1 MDVLEGQLTTDL
13 PKPVSK
19 CIRLFLS
26 SDLTDTS
33 HERRMLKEKVFPH
46 LRSFSRS
53 LGLQLHVVDLYDNL
67 PAGWL
72 PPVASRGEVEEQEGE
87 REGEREGENQTG
99 QEMEGGVGGGSEV
112 MCGLELRGLFQLALS
127 EIRTC
132 QDMSAG
138 PTFISLLGQKYGHKP
153 LPPHIPEEEY
163 ALLCGSMED
172 SADERQ
178 LVQQWYQLESNAQP
192 PHYELLQPPQNCNE
206 DWVNTQKVLSTT
218 LRKAAKAALGSDGS
232 RAQK

>member
-1 MDVLEGQLTTDL
+1 MGSTYL
-13 PKPVSK
+13 P
-19 CIRLFLS
+19 IH
-26 SDLTDTS
+26 TDTS
-33 HERRMLKEKVFPH
+33 HERRMLKEKVSPH

-138 PTFISLLGQKYGHKP
+138 PTFIVSI
-153 LPPHIPEEEY
+153 LPILHCN
-163 ALLCGSMED
+163 ALYSTCSESAGTEVWTQASPSTHPRGGIRSAVWFHGGLC
-172 SADERQ
+172 
-178 LVQQWYQLESNAQP
+178 
-192 PHYELLQPPQNCNE
+192 
-206 DWVNTQKVLSTT
+206 
-218 LRKAAKAALGSDGS
+218 
-232 RAQK
+232 